1 MYPLEKHYSS
11 SIKTYNVGFTIQVVI
26 YITSGFTQPAFAYPP
41 TRIPV
46 QKGSTTT
53 YGYIEI
59 TDTAFVFDFSDMTNA
74 IRGVKMIAF
83 GQ

>member
-11 SIKTYNVGFTIQVVI
+11 SIKTYSVGFTIQVVI
-26 YITSGFTQPAFAYPP
+26 YITSSFDQPAFAYPP
-41 TRIPV
+41 VTIPV
-46 QKGSTTT
+46 RKGSTTT
-53 YGYIEI
+53 YGYIKI

-74 IRGVKMIAF
+74 FRGVKMIAF